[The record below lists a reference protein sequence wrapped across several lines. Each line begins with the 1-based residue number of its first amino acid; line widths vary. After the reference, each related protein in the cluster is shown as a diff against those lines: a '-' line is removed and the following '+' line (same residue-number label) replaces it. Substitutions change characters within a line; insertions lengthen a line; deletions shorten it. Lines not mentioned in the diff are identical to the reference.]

1 MRMAGGKMRNRQ
13 SGLGLGGLIFGS
25 VVLIFVVLL
34 GLKVGP
40 KYMEYFTI
48 KEAITAIANSGETSP
63 AEIRKSFD
71 LRQAIDNMPS
81 IKPTDLII
89 SRDSGQVV
97 ISFAYRKEIPLFANV
112 GLYIDFQAS
121 SSGS

>member
-1 MRMAGGKMRNRQ
+1 MRNRQ
-13 SGLGLGGLIFGS
+13 LGLGLGGLIFGS

-71 LRQAIDNMPS
+71 LRQAIDDMPS
-81 IKPTDLII
+81 LKPSDLII

-97 ISFAYRKEIPLFANV
+97 ISFAYRK
-112 GLYIDFQAS
+112 
-121 SSGS
+121 

>member
-1 MRMAGGKMRNRQ
+1 MRNRQ
-13 SGLGLGGLIFGS
+13 LGLSLGGLIFGS
-25 VVLIFVVLL
+25 VVLIFVALL

-48 KEAITAIANSGETSP
+48 KDAITAIANSGESSP

-81 IKPTDLII
+81 VKPSDLVI
-89 SRDSGQVV
+89 STESGRVV
-97 ISFAYRKEIPLFANV
+97 ISVTYRKEIPLFANV

-121 SSGS
+121 SSDS

>member
-1 MRMAGGKMRNRQ
+1 MRSRQ
-13 SGLGLGGLIFGS
+13 LGLSLSGLIFGS

-40 KYMEYFTI
+40 KYMEYFTA
-48 KEAITAIANSGETSP
+48 KEAITAIANSGETTP

-71 LRQAIDNMPS
+71 ARQAIDDMPS
-81 IKPTDLII
+81 LKPADLLI
-89 SRDSGQVV
+89 SREGGRVT

-112 GLYIDFQAS
+112 GLYIDFQAT
-121 SSGS
+121 SSGP

>member
-1 MRMAGGKMRNRQ
+1 MRNRQ
-13 SGLGLGGLIFGS
+13 LGLSLGGLIFGS

-40 KYMEYFTI
+40 KYMEYFTA

-63 AEIRKSFD
+63 TEIRRSFD
-71 LRQAIDNMPS
+71 ARQAIDEMPS
-81 IKPTDLII
+81 LRPSDLVI
-89 SRDSGQVV
+89 SREGGQVV

-121 SSGS
+121 SSGP

>member
-1 MRMAGGKMRNRQ
+1 MRNRQ
-13 SGLGLGGLIFGS
+13 LGLSLGGLIFGS
-25 VVLIFVVLL
+25 VVLIFVILL

-63 AEIRKSFD
+63 GEIRKSFD
-71 LRQAIDNMPS
+71 LRQAIDDMPS
-81 IKPTDLII
+81 IKPSDLVI

-112 GLYIDFQAS
+112 GLYIDFQGS
-121 SSGS
+121 SSGP